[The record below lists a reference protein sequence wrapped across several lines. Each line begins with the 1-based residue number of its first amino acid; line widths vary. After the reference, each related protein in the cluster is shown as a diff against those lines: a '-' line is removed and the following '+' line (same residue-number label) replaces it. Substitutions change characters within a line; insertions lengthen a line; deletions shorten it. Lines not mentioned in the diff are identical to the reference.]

1 MQRDTVSDVI
11 HPSDWLSYDLSD
23 RDQILNVYSQVADAR
38 PTWIFFFLQKKKRLV
53 QTFRGCKGC
62 SQG

>member
-1 MQRDTVSDVI
+1 MLRDTVGDVI

-38 PTWIFFFLQKKKRLV
+38 PTWILFFPAEEEKTSPDFQRL
-53 QTFRGCKGC
+53 
-62 SQG
+62 